1 MSDIDKTIKLLEA
14 FTNSGHSAA
23 PEQVTHIGKQL
34 ITLLDNNSL
43 SERPSESIDIVSCFN
58 ALLPYAVTGSQAQS
72 MQDIIF
78 QMLSS
83 ASQSEWDTLHTQ
95 FTIDQE
101 KGIAGLLARA
111 ITEKEEETI
120 HYTPCTL
127 PKSARY
133 QQLEQQM
140 LARQQKNRDT
150 FISNGIVA

>member
-1 MSDIDKTIKLLEA
+1 MSDIDKTINPLED
-14 FTNSGHSAA
+14 FTNSGHSAT
-23 PEQVTHIGKQL
+23 PKQVTHIGKQL

-43 SERPSESIDIVSCFN
+43 SERPSESINIVSCFN

-83 ASQSEWDTLHTQ
+83 ASQSEWDTLCTQ
-95 FTIDQE
+95 FTIDQG

-120 HYTPCTL
+120 SYTPCTL
-127 PKSARY
+127 PPSARF
-133 QQLEQQM
+133 QKLTQEILD
-140 LARQQKNRDT
+140 RQQPKP
-150 FISNGIVA
+150 ISNGIVA